1 MVSTVRGVP
10 QRMTLQVR
18 VGLLAAAVL
27 AMVALLLG
35 VLISGQSRDERL
47 TERLDYWR
55 TLLQQ
60 EDAVT
65 DSLVRWYH
73 AQRDYVLTG
82 NQRRLSD
89 SERHHAEMEEA
100 LRELSAAMPPQ
111 DPHVRRATGH
121 LIAEILAL
129 EATTAP
135 EVQARRRGDP
145 VAASSLVER
154 RFDAPGLDR
163 TLEAA
168 DSVKALTEA
177 QRVAAE
183 ETSRRAA
190 DALQLQQAVVGIL
203 ALLLVPTV
211 LLLVRRW
218 ILQPLARIR
227 ERLLAVSGGDLN
239 VPVEVQAP
247 PELADVA
254 SAAEAMRRRILDE
267 LAASVA
273 AREALE
279 QGQPLVMEVRAQLEP
294 HALPEV
300 PGWSAAA
307 ALRAAEGVLA
317 GDWYDVVN
325 LPDGDVAVLVTDVS
339 GHGARAGIVA
349 MQVKRVLESSLHL
362 DPRPDA
368 ALALAARVFADEAE
382 RFASCLVAVLEPATG
397 VLRYANAGH
406 PPPLVLLPGGGGRSV
421 RVVDQLDVTGPL
433 LSWLHVDEPGAWR
446 ARTLTLAPGA
456 ALLAFTDGLIEAR
469 PGSGGEELGVEGVVE
484 ALAQVPDLDPARVVE
499 VALEAARRRSGGR
512 VRDDVTLVALARAV
526 QGSRSAASTP
536 RPVAP
541 VPRADQDGGPRARE
555 VRAAPTEGP

>member
-1 MVSTVRGVP
+1 MSTVRGVP